1 MGLIGI
7 RWFKLVVIPAVFA
20 IAGIVAVLLLTQRQA
35 SAADTLVRYTDVP
48 GTAASSLFSV
58 TAATSDGL
66 TSCPITA
73 EKVVSTQEAYAD
85 VSYARFAFAGT
96 VHVTIKVNSGSIR
109 DYSVSPI
116 HEGIQPVI
124 DEAANTMTLTLS
136 NPGNSMERPIRLIL
150 HKQYSLT
157 DEKLFLLADPLEE
170 NAPQLG
176 QSDVYDVTSFGA
188 DNSGATNTQAAIQ
201 TAIQAVSDA
210 GGGILYFP
218 NGKYKTGGLL
228 MKNNV
233 RLYLESG
240 ALIQGT
246 GNDSDFVRVPG
257 TNSAYALIGFSGVS
271 NAGIMGRGVID
282 GAGASMTR
290 SLRLVYTFN
299 SDHIE
304 LRDVYLRNSGKWTV
318 HFAGSADIV
327 GRNYKIINDP
337 LPNTD
342 GTDPDNSVRVSI
354 DGIFAYTHDDAI
366 AVKASRYYGASG
378 ATSDVT
384 VSGGVFWTMKSGLKI
399 GSEILDD
406 ITGIRFTDND
416 VVFADRVM
424 SMYANGTATIHN
436 IEFEGNRSE
445 KVSDE
450 YKKMLVHFSTAYDGN
465 KYGFG
470 HISGVNVT
478 GHTAYFPS
486 PALSEIKGYDSEHK
500 IENVH
505 FTDFVVSGT
514 KVTEMNKGSTFLVPF
529 NSYTTNITFASTT
542 PLPVMERV
550 EAESMTLSNY
560 TTETQSSA
568 SGGMMIRAT
577 GNGTAS
583 YVSELDEGTYDIV
596 VAFYDENDGSSP
608 MSVSLNGVVID
619 SWVADQELGSA
630 SPNATTRVTRT
641 IPGVTIR
648 PGDTLA
654 LHSEPSG
661 GEGGRIDCMDLI
673 GEE

>member
-1 MGLIGI
+1 MTGI
-7 RWFKLVVIPAVFA
+7 RLFKPVVVPAVIA
-20 IAGIVAVLLLTQRQA
+20 IVGIVAVLLLTQREA
-35 SAADTLVRYTDVP
+35 RAADTLVRYTDVP
-48 GTAASSLFSV
+48 GTVASSLFSV
-58 TAATSDGL
+58 TATTYDGL
-66 TSCPITA
+66 TSVPVTA
-73 EKVVSTQEAYAD
+73 EKVASTQAAYTD

-96 VHVTIKVNSGSIR
+96 VRVTVKVDSGSIG

-116 HEGIQPVI
+116 HEGVQPII
-124 DEAANTMTLTLS
+124 DPVANTMTLTLS
-136 NPGNSMERPIRLIL
+136 NPGNTMERPIRLIV
-150 HKQYSLT
+150 HKNYSLT
-157 DEKLFLLADPLEE
+157 DEKLFLLVDPLEE
-170 NAPQLG
+170 NPPQLG
-176 QSDVYDVTSFGA
+176 QSHVYDATSFGA
-188 DNSGATNTQAAIQ
+188 DNSGATNTRAAIQ

-233 RLYLESG
+233 QLYLESG

-246 GNDSDFVRVPG
+246 GSDSDFVRVPG

-271 NAGIMGRGVID
+271 NAGITGRGVID

-304 LRDVYLRNSGKWTV
+304 LRDIYLRNSGKWTV

-337 LPNTD
+337 LPSTD

-354 DGIFAYTHDDAI
+354 DGIFTYTHDDAI
-366 AVKASRYYGASG
+366 AVKASRYYGATG

-384 VSGGVFWTMKSGLKI
+384 VTGGVFWTMKSGLKI

-406 ITGIRFTDND
+406 VTGVRFADND

-424 SMYANGTATIHN
+424 AIYANGTATISD
-436 IEFEGNRSE
+436 IEFDGNRSE

-465 KYGFG
+465 EYGFG
-470 HISGVNVT
+470 HIDDVSVT
-478 GHTAYFPS
+478 GHTAYFPA
-486 PALSEIKGYDSEHK
+486 PALSEVKGYDSAHK
-500 IENVH
+500 IENVV
-505 FTDFVVSGT
+505 FSDFVVDGS
-514 KVTEMNKGSTFLVPF
+514 KVTEMNKGSTFQVPF
-529 NSYTTNITFASTT
+529 NSYTANVSFVSTT
-542 PLPVMERV
+542 PLPVIVRV
-550 EAESMTLSNY
+550 EAEEMALSQY
-560 TTETQSSA
+560 TTETQFSA
-568 SGGMMIRAT
+568 SGGSMIRAT
-577 GNGTAS
+577 GSGAAS
-583 YVSELDEGTYDIV
+583 YVSALDEGIYDIV
-596 VAFYDENDGSSP
+596 VAYYDENDGSSP
-608 MSVSLNGVVID
+608 MSVALNGTVID
-619 SWVADQELGSA
+619 SWAADQNLGSA

-641 IPGVTIR
+641 ISGVALQ
-648 PGDTLA
+648 PGDVLTLR
-654 LHSEPSG
+654 SEANG

-673 GEE
+673 SG